1 MHSRRIVKN
10 TIFLYVRMLVVL
22 AVGLYTSRVLLDSL
36 GVEDFGLYNVVG
48 SVVTSLA
55 FLTNSLATAGA
66 RFFTCSLGENDR
78 LKLNDTYSTTINIQ
92 LILAVL
98 IAVAM
103 SCFGKWMLSSRINIP
118 EARSDAVGFALYAV
132 IATTGIRLLS
142 VPFTSAIIAY
152 ERMDAFA
159 WLSIFD
165 VSAKLGIAYSIATS
179 SCDRL
184 KLYSLLLLGVELVYF
199 VVMIGYSRRTFKELR
214 YKFSWNARLM
224 KEIFAFAGW
233 QALTGIGVMLGT
245 QGYTIINQKYFG
257 AGLVAAFSV
266 AMMVQGHVMQFIAN
280 FKTAANPQ
288 IIKYYASGRTD
299 EAKTLLIDTTVF
311 SVVIFLVLA
320 VPLFVYADRIL
331 GIWLVEIPRWTVAFV
346 RIVLISAYFSI
357 YDTSLYIALY
367 AIGRL
372 KENVLL
378 NLLISIVCFGV
389 AWIAIVKYGNPYT
402 TALTSLAGVAAVALV
417 VKPMILSK
425 VLGFTGIDFK
435 YLFLPGM
442 RILLPTTVIGFVFY
456 RYTPQGIFPFVLGGG
471 LCVISTGIVLWTMA
485 LSVRQKKWAIGLIC
499 EKVPVLKAFFR

>member
-1 MHSRRIVKN
+1 
-10 TIFLYVRMLVVL
+10 
-22 AVGLYTSRVLLDSL
+22 
-36 GVEDFGLYNVVG
+36 
-48 SVVTSLA
+48 
-55 FLTNSLATAGA
+55 
-66 RFFTCSLGENDR
+66 
-78 LKLNDTYSTTINIQ
+78 
-92 LILAVL
+92 
-98 IAVAM
+98 
-103 SCFGKWMLSSRINIP
+103 
-118 EARSDAVGFALYAV
+118 
-132 IATTGIRLLS
+132 
-142 VPFTSAIIAY
+142 
-152 ERMDAFA
+152 
-159 WLSIFD
+159 
-165 VSAKLGIAYSIATS
+165 
-179 SCDRL
+179 
-184 KLYSLLLLGVELVYF
+184 
-199 VVMIGYSRRTFKELR
+199 
-214 YKFSWNARLM
+214 M

-233 QALTGIGVMLGT
+233 QALTGIGLMLGT